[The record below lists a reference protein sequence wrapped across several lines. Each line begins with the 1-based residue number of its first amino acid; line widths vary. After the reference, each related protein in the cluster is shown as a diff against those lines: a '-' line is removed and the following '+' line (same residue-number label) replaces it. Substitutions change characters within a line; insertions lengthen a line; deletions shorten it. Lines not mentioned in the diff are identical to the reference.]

1 MQILVVFSR
10 IRHTQTTLTVVR
22 SNQRA
27 LMSTRFSDLTICSS
41 SAEETVTYTI
51 YPRRSKSMAIALV
64 IGSCGDPAT
73 TMIIS
78 TQTPVQIKC
87 GHYDT
92 YQQSLSLRRC
102 LPFWPFSVFRAI
114 SCFHSIIQHR
124 FRERRAW
131 PPTMRDSEPSSFGS
145 GLSGLAMT
153 AFSGKHELGE
163 QWVVAMTAGPAYP

>member
-1 MQILVVFSR
+1 MLFIRGRNSHIYDISSTFQIHGNSPCHRLMW
-10 IRHTQTTLTVVR
+10 R
-22 SNQRA
+22 SGNDYDNQH
-27 LMSTRFSDLTICSS
+27 SD
-41 SAEETVTYTI
+41 
-51 YPRRSKSMAIALV
+51 
-64 IGSCGDPAT
+64 
-73 TMIIS
+73 
-78 TQTPVQIKC
+78 PVQIKC